1 MRLLILA
8 CLASGALAGC
18 MPTQDMT
25 AAGIDAGAKVAN
37 ASATDAPAVAQAE
50 SNVDPSSAPI
60 VLASAHAPP
69 LNAPLPP
76 PRPDFEGVTPAS
88 RALGAVVA
96 DAQKVDK
103 TLDEHAM
110 QPAAKDAP
118 ALVVGAVASN
128 ADEDES
134 APSAETASSPVQMA
148 SLAVA
153 GHEPETFARARI
165 MPPRAAGPSPGYY
178 AAYDDTDVSCFPPSL
193 HDALNT
199 IAAHYGKPVE
209 VTSGKRNHGRAHSM
223 HRYCLAAD
231 IRVEGVGP
239 QALAAFARNVEGVNG
254 VGTYRY
260 NTVTHIDVRQ
270 EKMAWRY

>member
-25 AAGIDAGAKVAN
+25 AAGLDAGAKVAN
-37 ASATDAPAVAQAE
+37 ASASAAPMATEAANDVEAPVAPM
-50 SNVDPSSAPI
+50 V
-60 VLASAHAPP
+60 VASAHAPP
-69 LNAPLPP
+69 LDAPLPP

-103 TLDEHAM
+103 ALDEHAM
-110 QPAAKDAP
+110 QHAAKDSP
-118 ALVVGAVASN
+118 ALVVGAVASSP
-128 ADEDES
+128 DGDES
-134 APSAETASSPVQMA
+134 ASSVDAEQPPAQMA

-165 MPPRAAGPSPGYY
+165 MPPRAAGPSPGYF

-199 IAAHYGKPVE
+199 IASHYGKPVE

-260 NTVTHIDVRQ
+260 NTVTHVDVRQ

>member
-1 MRLLILA
+1 MRFLISV
-8 CLASGALAGC
+8 CLASLALAGC
-18 MPTQDMT
+18 MPTQDIT
-25 AAGIDAGAKVAN
+25 AAGPDAGAKIAENSAINAVAADDTSSSN
-37 ASATDAPAVAQAE
+37 TPMIMASAY
-50 SNVDPSSAPI
+50 
-60 VLASAHAPP
+60 APP
-69 LNAPLPP
+69 VDAPLPP

-96 DAQKVDK
+96 DAQNVDK
-103 TLDEHAM
+103 ALDEHA
-110 QPAAKDAP
+110 QKPAAKDAP
-118 ALVVGAVASN
+118 ALVVGAVD
-128 ADEDES
+128 ADEDEGEPQAS
-134 APSAETASSPVQMA
+134 AVQMA

-153 GHEPETFARARI
+153 GHEPESFARARI
-165 MPPRAAGPSPGYY
+165 IPPRAAGPSPGYY
-178 AAYDDTDVSCFPPSL
+178 AAYDDTNVSCFPPAL

-199 IAAHYGKPVE
+199 IASHYGKPVE
-209 VTSGKRNHGRAHSM
+209 VTSGKRNRGRAHSM

-231 IRVEGVGP
+231 IRVEGIGP

>member
-1 MRLLILA
+1 MRLIISV
-8 CLASGALAGC
+8 CLASVALAGC

-25 AAGIDAGAKVAN
+25 TAGLDAGAKVAAVDAIGESRASGTTAEDSAN
-37 ASATDAPAVAQAE
+37 APVVMASAY
-50 SNVDPSSAPI
+50 
-60 VLASAHAPP
+60 APP
-69 LNAPLPP
+69 LDAPLPP
-76 PRPDFEGVTPAS
+76 PRPDFEGVSPAS

-96 DAQKVDK
+96 DAQSVDK
-103 TLDEHAM
+103 ALDEHALK
-110 QPAAKDAP
+110 PAAKDAP
-118 ALVVGAVASN
+118 ALVVGAVAAN
-128 ADEDES
+128 PDEDE
-134 APSAETASSPVQMA
+134 AEPASSPLQMA
-148 SLAVA
+148 SLAAA
-153 GHEPETFARARI
+153 GHEPDSFARARV
-165 MPPRAAGPSPGYY
+165 MPPRPTGASPGYY
-178 AAYDDTDVSCFPPSL
+178 AAYDDTDVSCFPASL

-199 IAAHYGKPVE
+199 IAAHYGKSVE
-209 VTSGKRNHGRAHSM
+209 VTSGKRNRGRAHSM

>member
-1 MRLLILA
+1 
-8 CLASGALAGC
+8 
-18 MPTQDMT
+18 MPTQDLT
-25 AAGIDAGAKVAN
+25 AAGPDAGAKVADAGAEATTSAEAAN
-37 ASATDAPAVAQAE
+37 DAQSSAAPMVMASAY
-50 SNVDPSSAPI
+50 
-60 VLASAHAPP
+60 APP
-69 LNAPLPP
+69 VDAPLPP

-88 RALGAVVA
+88 RALGTVVA
-96 DAQKVDK
+96 DAQNVDK
-103 TLDEHAM
+103 ALDEHAVK
-110 QPAAKDAP
+110 PAAKDAP
-118 ALVVGAVASN
+118 ALVVGAVATS
-128 ADEDES
+128 ADEDEGE
-134 APSAETASSPVQMA
+134 PETSTVQLA

-165 MPPRAAGPSPGYY
+165 MPRAAGPSPGYY

-199 IAAHYGKPVE
+199 IASHYGKPVE